1 MTSDAEPLYHC
12 PDERQPISRALHLGR
27 LARFYAG
34 CRECAH
40 CHDTGAL
47 SPRLVRQLQR
57 SFARPKPAS
66 PWSAEGLAGACPQAI
81 TPGLIRQAAR
91 AFGCEVRER
100 VSQRILSD
108 SSGATAGLSS
118 SAENTVDAAPVV
130 ALGGDG
136 RLLTAELHS
145 AAAEGLR
152 WSGCEVVDLGAIP
165 GPVTPLA
172 IDCLQAAGGLALG
185 NPLGRPETVGLK
197 FWLPGARPVSAGPL
211 LERLAIAA
219 AGHLDRPTRRFGPA
233 RRFDATEP
241 YRDELAGFYH
251 ALRPLRVAI
260 YSASGPAFDCLRALA
275 QNVACTFWPLESA
288 GDAPRVIRSRGAHLG
303 AAIDDDGEC
312 LRLWDERGEPVADE
326 RLLILLSRPLLAVEP
341 GAIVLAEPAAQGLAS
356 TIERL
361 HGRPVEAAASRQAV
375 DAAMRAQQ
383 AAIGFGPGPR
393 FWRPGGNPA
402 ADALYAFSRLLVL
415 LSRSD
420 RRFSETLDAEAVIE

>member
-1 MTSDAEPLYHC
+1 MTSDAEPLYRC

-40 CHDTGAL
+40 RHDSGAL
-47 SPRLVRQLQR
+47 SPRLVRQLEQ

-66 PWSAEGLAGACPQAI
+66 PWGAEGLAGACPRMI
-81 TPGLIRQAAR
+81 TPALIRQAAR
-91 AFGCEVRER
+91 AFGCEARAQ
-100 VSQRILSD
+100 S
-108 SSGATAGLSS
+108 TAD
-118 SAENTVDAAPVV
+118 DAAPVV

-165 GPVTPLA
+165 GPVMPLA

-185 NPLGRPETVGLK
+185 NPLGRPETVGVK
-197 FWLPGARPVSAGPL
+197 FWLPGARPVSAGPQL
-211 LERLAIAA
+211 DRLATAA

-326 RLLILLSRPLLAVEP
+326 RLLILLSRPLLAAEP
-341 GAIVLAEPAAQGLAS
+341 GAIVLAEPAAQGLAAA
-356 TIERL
+356 IERL
-361 HGRPVEAAASRQAV
+361 HGRPIWAAASRQAV
-375 DAAMRAQQ
+375 DAAMRAGQ
-383 AAIGFGPGPR
+383 AAIGLGPGPR
-393 FWRPGGNPA
+393 FWRSGGNPA
-402 ADALYAFSRLLVL
+402 ADALYAFSWLLVL

-420 RRFSETLDAEAVIE
+420 RRFSETLDAEAGVE